1 MQNILRKRVWRDL
14 KDNFLRY
21 LALGFLIIFGMYLVV
36 SLIGAADTIIIG
48 TNQLAER
55 NKCEDGQFGT
65 FVPLSK
71 KEKEKLIQQGI
82 ALEEM
87 FYLDFVIEDDSTLRV
102 YRNRQEI
109 NLVEIEEGK
118 LAQNEREVVLEKR
131 YVEEHSYELGDSITI
146 ADKEYEIVGIGT
158 TPDYEAPYR
167 EFSDSAVDSRQ
178 FGLAFL
184 TEDAYETL
192 KSSGKSEK
200 TESYY
205 YAYRLN
211 GKMTDEEL
219 KEQIKEFDF
228 SIEEIEDTYFQEYW
242 DRNGGKKEELED
254 GIAKLNDGGKEL
266 HDGLNELTGHN
277 QELIDATEQ
286 LMAIYPKQT
295 TAGQVANDFVEA
307 LQEYAGGVEE
317 ATDGSKELSEG
328 INELEEQTEELL
340 EKYFE
345 ADLSNLTMFLKAE
358 DNFRIGAAGDDQVI
372 NKLGGLIAG
381 VIVMVLF
388 TYVISVFV
396 IHGIEKESSVIGAL
410 YALGVKRKDLIRHY
424 LQLPVTVTILAG
436 LIGTGIAFSN
446 IGIPVQMQECYD
458 YFSIPKLKVLYPGYL
473 MVYSVI
479 MPPVV
484 ALLVNYFVIRKSLSK
499 TVLSLLKEEKKESK
513 ISNINLGKMRFI
525 RLFQIRQMLREVRT
539 GFTVIF
545 GMFISLL
552 ILMLGLDCY
561 VMCNHIKTAAE
572 TDTKFE
578 YMYTYKYPEEEVVKD
593 GEEAFAKTLK
603 REVHGYNL
611 EVTLL
616 GIKEENPYF
625 DVKVEKAENKV
636 VISSSVS
643 EKYKLGKGDDIV
655 LKDEEEGR
663 NYAFTVTDVVEYST
677 GFYVF
682 MDIDSMRKLFEES
695 DDYYNV
701 VFSDKKLDIP
711 AGRLYSTISREELV
725 QSSGVFVDMMMPMV
739 SMMTGVAALIFCV
752 VMYLMLK
759 VMVDR
764 SAFGISLVKIFGYR
778 TREIRKLYLNG
789 NFYTILVGA
798 AISIPLSKKVMD
810 LMYPYMVSN
819 VACGMNLEFG
829 WKLYALIFAAVIV
842 IYLVIN
848 QVLVYRINK
857 IVPAEVLK
865 NRE

>member
-14 KDNFLRY
+14 KENFLRY
-21 LALGFLIIFGMYLVV
+21 LALGLLIILGMYLVV
-36 SLIGAADTIIIG
+36 SLIGAADTIITG
-48 TNQLAER
+48 TKQLAEQ

-71 KEKEKLIQQGI
+71 QEKEKLTKQGI
-82 ALEEM
+82 TLEEM
-87 FYLDFVIEDDSTLRV
+87 FYLDFSIENDSTLRV
-102 YRNRQEI
+102 YRNREEI
-109 NLVEIEEGK
+109 NLVEIDEGR
-118 LAQNEREVVLEKR
+118 LAEKENEVVLEKR
-131 YVEEHSYELGDSITI
+131 YVEEHSYKLGDSITI
-146 ADKEYEIVGIGT
+146 ADEEYQIVGIGT
-158 TPDYEAPYR
+158 TPDYEAPYK
-167 EFSDSAVDSRQ
+167 EFSDSAVDSSQ
-178 FGLAFL
+178 FGVAFL

-192 KSSGKSEK
+192 KSGGKSQK
-200 TESYY
+200 TENYY
-205 YAYRLN
+205 YAYRLH

-219 KEQIKEFDF
+219 KEQIKEFEF
-228 SIEEIEDTYFQEYW
+228 SVEEIEDTYFQEYW
-242 DRNGGKKEELED
+242 DRTGGKKEELED

-266 HDGLNELTGHN
+266 HDGLSELTGHN
-277 QELIDATEQ
+277 QELTDAAEQ
-286 LMAIYPKQT
+286 LMAIYPKET
-295 TAGQVANDFVEA
+295 PAGQAANDFMEA
-307 LQEYAGGVEE
+307 LKEYAGGVEE

-328 INELEEQTEELL
+328 INELDEQTEELMD
-340 EKYFE
+340 KYFE
-345 ADLSNLTMFLKAE
+345 ADLSNLTMFLEAE
-358 DNFRIGAAGDDQVI
+358 DNLRIGAAGEDQVI

-446 IGIPVQMQECYD
+446 IGIPVQMQDCYD
-458 YFSIPKLKVLYPGYL
+458 YFSIPKLKVVYPGYL

-513 ISNINLGKMRFI
+513 ISNINLGKMGFI

-561 VMCNHIKTAAE
+561 VMCNHIKSAAE

-603 REVHGYNL
+603 REAYGYNL

-616 GIKEENPYF
+616 GIKKENPYF
-625 DVKVEKAENKV
+625 DVNIEKAENKV

-682 MDIDSMRKLFEES
+682 MDMDSMRKLFEES

-711 AGRLYSTISREELV
+711 AGRLYSTTSREELV

-798 AISIPLSKKVMD
+798 AISVPLSKKVMD

-842 IYLVIN
+842 IYLVVN